1 MLEDIQSAGGHNHYH
16 LCRICYTFGLD
27 TCMYR
32 GELNE
37 TKLVLASL
45 LQLLN
50 DDTTVIFPQL
60 WFLRASYHQQI
71 LAVATESQDTDFGLF
86 SCPQF

>member
-1 MLEDIQSAGGHNHYH
+1 
-16 LCRICYTFGLD
+16 
-27 TCMYR
+27 MYR

>member
-1 MLEDIQSAGGHNHYH
+1 M
-16 LCRICYTFGLD
+16 
-27 TCMYR
+27 
-32 GELNE
+32 
-37 TKLVLASL
+37 KLVLASL

-50 DDTTVIFPQL
+50 EDTTVIFPQL
-60 WFLRASYHQQI
+60 WFLRASYHQQS